1 MPRSFLGANLCD
13 VNNLSLVSKTRQEA
27 RCLFRRRNK
36 ISRKLYG
43 TASAKLACL
52 LPKIITLEH
61 SASAPGGN
69 FDEMASVVKG
79 GAVGAQPDEAAST
92 VVKAAFL

>member
-1 MPRSFLGANLCD
+1 MTFASNAVSFMSKRYATEFFGANLCD

-27 RCLFRRRNK
+27 RCLFRRRDK
-36 ISRKLYG
+36 ISRKFYG

-69 FDEMASVVKG
+69 FDDDGKRG
-79 GAVGAQPDEAAST
+79 
-92 VVKAAFL
+92 